1 MNSWAVINNCLNLND
16 TLVNNEQYTQV
27 QWSNGDCAA
36 EIQLYITRDGG
47 HSWPGGTQTLIGD
60 PVSEYISANDLMWE
74 FFQQYTL
81 DCGFST
87 FIGEQSDYSCDFEV
101 FPNPTQGAITIK
113 APALKTEYHVSV
125 YNQTG
130 RLIVGTQNARSLDL
144 SNQST
149 GIYYIIIQTEE
160 TKVTKKIS
168 IVN

>member
-1 MNSWAVINNCLNLND
+1 MWA
-16 TLVNNEQYTQV
+16 
-27 QWSNGDCAA
+27 
-36 EIQLYITRDGG
+36 
-47 HSWPGGTQTLIGD
+47 
-60 PVSEYISANDLMWE
+60 

-81 DCGFST
+81 ECGIST
-87 FIGEQSDYSCDFEV
+87 SIGGQYGYSDEFEI
-101 FPNPTQGAITIK
+101 FLNPTQGAITIK

-160 TKVTKKIS
+160 RKVTKK
-168 IVN
+168 